1 MRFLVFVSINGQS
14 YLASQKKISAAKFA
28 IFSLSLSIFLFG
40 YVFVLL
46 CKFKVIIVVLKSVNC
61 YIYTKQICPH
71 D

>member
-46 CKFKVIIVVLKSVNC
+46 CKFKVIIVVLKSVNVSL
-61 YIYTKQICPH
+61 YETNLSTHI
-71 D
+71 